1 MELGEKDLENVVFG
15 VEEEA
20 VQNKALEH
28 EELYRE
34 DVIERLKKLR
44 ANVEKLKEKE
54 LSLEALEE
62 VKVGPGINSR

>member
-1 MELGEKDLENVVFG
+1 MELDEKDLENVVFG

-54 LSLEALEE
+54 LSLEELEE
-62 VKVGPGINSR
+62 VKVGPSINSR

>member
-1 MELGEKDLENVVFG
+1 MELDEKDLENVVFG
-15 VEEEA
+15 IEDEA

-34 DVIERLKKLR
+34 DVIERLKKIR

-54 LSLEALEE
+54 LSLEELEE
-62 VKVGPGINSR
+62 VKVGPSINSR

>member
-1 MELGEKDLENVVFG
+1 MELDEKDLENVVFG
-15 VEEEA
+15 VEDEA

-54 LSLEALEE
+54 LSLEELEE
-62 VKVGPGINSR
+62 VKAGPSINSR

>member
-1 MELGEKDLENVVFG
+1 MELDEKDLENVVFG
-15 VEEEA
+15 IEEEA

-54 LSLEALEE
+54 LSLEELEE
-62 VKVGPGINSR
+62 VKVGPSINSR

>member
-15 VEEEA
+15 VEDEA

-54 LSLEALEE
+54 LSLEELEE
-62 VKVGPGINSR
+62 VKVGPSINSR